1 MLEIGLFSRDTRF
14 LIPVTKVASL
24 QPTEVS
30 PSLILMK
37 WGESKSSTKIDSIFI
52 SRICG
57 LSS

>member
-1 MLEIGLFSRDTRF
+1 MLEIGLFGRDTRF
-14 LIPVTKVASL
+14 LISVTKVASL